1 MQLKSERKV
10 VHKPQQTVFDYLTE
24 YENYEN
30 LMPENTQKFEVH
42 PSGNGFNVQLKG
54 LPKVGMKLK
63 ETNEPNSII
72 FESPN
77 PDFSYELKVNLDKI
91 DDDNTEV
98 SIDFDGKFNPMIEMM
113 AKSPLQKFINT
124 LIENLS

>member
-1 MQLKSERKV
+1 MQLESQKKIIS
-10 VHKPQQTVFDYLTE
+10 KPQQQIFNYLTK
-24 YENYEN
+24 YENYKD

-42 PSGNGFNVQLKG
+42 SSGEGFNVQLKG

-63 ETNEPNSII
+63 ETHEPSQII

-77 PDFSYELKVNLDKI
+77 PDFKYELTVNMNPVDE
-91 DDDNTEV
+91 NQTEV
-98 SIDFDGKFNPMIEMM
+98 FIDFDGKFNPMIEMM
-113 AKSPLQKFINT
+113 AKKPLQKFINT